1 MWGMIENRRMR
12 FALIDQAKNDFA
24 SLGKVPPA
32 LSSPALKR
40 LCNVLGVSQ
49 SGYFAYCG
57 RNASARQRDDMVMV
71 AHVRSAFS
79 LSNGTY
85 GSPRCQTCADSV
97 NLSA

>member
-57 RNASARQRDDMVMV
+57 RNASARRRDDMVNPIRR
-71 AHVRSAFS
+71 HSGLDY
-79 LSNGTY
+79 LSPVQFEQRAA
-85 GSPRCQTCADSV
+85 S
-97 NLSA
+97 